1 MINNNKD
8 EFTLSILVT
17 SAAVMLAVLWYKF
30 TNSSTKPPLPPGPR
44 SLPIVG
50 YLPFLGRNLHTQF
63 TNMAHKYGPIFKF
76 HLGSKL
82 HVVINSL
89 ELAKAVVRDH
99 DEIFAN
105 RSLTVAASV
114 ITYGGQDLVWSDNN
128 SNWRNL
134 RRIFV
139 HEAISNKNLEACS
152 YFRRDEIRNTIK
164 NVFSKIGIP
173 IDISDI
179 AFVTQTNV
187 ITSLICGNTSD
198 SHLGSELQMVAWNI
212 VEIYGRPD
220 LSDFFP
226 ILARFDLQRVERDMK
241 KQLHRLDRIIET
253 MIQNRIK
260 ANSEMSH
267 EEVGDHGMMKDF
279 LQILL
284 DLRNQEDVNSLN
296 ITNMRKAFLQVNVR
310 IGYKRTY

>member
-1 MINNNKD
+1 MAQLNNHGLWWWEVMISSNKE
-8 EFTLSILVT
+8 EFTRSILVT
-17 SAAVMLAVLWYKF
+17 SAAVMFAVLWYKF

-50 YLPFLGRNLHTQF
+50 
-63 TNMAHKYGPIFKF
+63 
-76 HLGSKL
+76 KL

-89 ELAKAVVRDH
+89 QLAKAVVRDH

-105 RSLTVAASV
+105 GSLTVAASV
-114 ITYGGQDLVWSDNN
+114 MVITYEGQDLVWSENN

-134 RRIFV
+134 RRIFFY
-139 HEAISNKNLEACS
+139 EAMSNKNLEACS
-152 YFRRDEIRNTIK
+152 SFKRDEIRNIIK
-164 NVFSKIGIP
+164 NVFSKIGTP

-212 VEIYGRPD
+212 VEIYGRPN

-226 ILARFDLQRVERDMK
+226 ILSRFDLQRVERDMK
-241 KQLHRLDRIIET
+241 NNFIDWIE
-253 MIQNRIK
+253 
-260 ANSEMSH
+260 
-267 EEVGDHGMMKDF
+267 
-279 LQILL
+279 L
-284 DLRNQEDVNSLN
+284 
-296 ITNMRKAFLQVNVR
+296 
-310 IGYKRTY
+310 